1 MPETTAP
8 ETTAVT
14 VSADVPDLEMDDVAT
29 GSRVRLASLV
39 TGDKP
44 LLLWFWAPH

>member
-1 MPETTAP
+1 MA
-8 ETTAVT
+8 
-14 VSADVPDLEMDDVAT
+14 VSADVPDLEMVDVAT
-29 GSRVRLASLV
+29 GGSVRLVSLV